1 MSDETWGGQW
11 TDEKLGVLRGYLE
24 AYLAALKNKPFRLGY
39 VDAFAGAGYR
49 VDGRGGDPAQ
59 RSLLGDAPARAY
71 RDGAARIAL
80 RLDPGFDA
88 YVFIERREAKVA
100 ELEAYAAEHARGRSV
115 QILHGDANERLQDLC
130 RTNWRGRRAVVFLD
144 PYGMQVEWATL
155 EALAGTGAV
164 DVWVLFPLGVAVN
177 RLLAGRL
184 DRIRPAWRRRLDAT
198 FGTSEWAGRLYE
210 TAEEKA
216 LRTGASLTL
225 FDEPVE
231 GEPTKAVGLDEI
243 ASYYIERLGSV
254 FPHVA
259 KRHRVLRDPDGRAL
273 YALVFA
279 AANPSPKAG
288 ELSLKIAGHLLDRG
302 LRPARMKGR

>member
-1 MSDETWGGQW
+1 MNDETWGGRW

-24 AYLAALKNKPFRLGY
+24 AYLAALKNMPFELGY

-59 RSLLGDAPARAY
+59 RSLLGDAPAQAY
-71 RDGAARIAL
+71 REGAARIAL
-80 RLDPGFDA
+80 GLDPGFDA
-88 YVFIERREAKVA
+88 YVFIERREAKAA
-100 ELEAYAAEHARGRSV
+100 ELAVYAAEHARSRSV
-115 QILHGDANERLQDLC
+115 QVLRGDANERLRDLC
-130 RTNWRGRRAVVFLD
+130 GMNWRGRRAVVFLD
-144 PYGMQVEWATL
+144 PYGMQVEWPTL
-155 EALAGTGAV
+155 EALASTEAV

-184 DRIRPAWRRRLDAT
+184 DQITPAWRRRLDAT
-198 FGTSEWAGRLYE
+198 FGTPEWAGRLYE

-216 LRTGASLTL
+216 RRTGASLTL

-231 GEPTKAVGLDEI
+231 GGPTKAVGLDEI
-243 ASYYIERLGSV
+243 AAYYVERLGTV

-259 KRHRVLRDPDGRAL
+259 QRHRVLRDPDGRAL

-288 ELSLKIAGHLLDRG
+288 ALSLRIAGHLLDRG
-302 LRPARMKGR
+302 PGPARTRER